1 MQLNFCGLA
10 FSSARCPY
18 GYGGVGVVWSSTDF
32 IGMFSAV
39 FWSVITGVAIYPVLR
54 DAKSLADAAGPK
66 PDELR

>member
-1 MQLNFCGLA
+1 M
-10 FSSARCPY
+10 
-18 GYGGVGVVWSSTDF
+18 VWSSTDF

-54 DAKSLADAAGPK
+54 DAKGLAGAAGPK